1 MVVCVCMHV
10 PVSFVNMCGVFV
22 AAQDKVVQLESELAR
37 LQLGG
42 REEEEG
48 EGERRSAEERLKA
61 IIRQCELCVKREQM
75 LKQLGV

>member
-1 MVVCVCMHV
+1 MYRFPLC
-10 PVSFVNMCGVFV
+10 VNMCGVFV
-22 AAQDKVVQLESELAR
+22 ATQDKVVQLESELAR

-42 REEEEG
+42 REEEEEEGEG